1 MGVVKLRFSPVMHF
15 TTETSV
21 MVIFIS
27 GDADNCTENDSFLH
41 FDFITV
47 TPLPR
52 FNRSY
57 ITCRLNVEND
67 WTRFLIP
74 DSLFLKRCTLV
85 QFCLIKTECV
95 CCVSENIP

>member
-47 TPLPR
+47 I
-52 FNRSY
+52 Y
-57 ITCRLNVEND
+57 TCLY
-67 WTRFLIP
+67 P
-74 DSLFLKRCTLV
+74 DLTDLT
-85 QFCLIKTECV
+85 
-95 CCVSENIP
+95 

>member
-47 TPLPR
+47 IYT
-52 FNRSY
+52 
-57 ITCRLNVEND
+57 RLY
-67 WTRFLIP
+67 P
-74 DSLFLKRCTLV
+74 DLTDLT
-85 QFCLIKTECV
+85 
-95 CCVSENIP
+95 